1 MLHLGRGN
9 PKYVYSLGEEL
20 TEGSPVEKKLRVLM
34 DEKLDMNQLCAHAAQ
49 ETNIVPGCTKTG
61 VAVE

>member
-1 MLHLGRGN
+1 MGRGN
-9 PKYVYSLGEEL
+9 PRYVYSLGEEL
-20 TEGSPVEKKLRVLM
+20 IEGSPVEKELRVLM